1 MRRLRNIG
9 ALAVGAALLLAG
21 LPAAAEDFYKG
32 KQIRIIVGSDAGGGY
47 DAWAR
52 LMARY
57 WPDYIP
63 GAPSFIVQ
71 NMPGASSLTAINY
84 VANSV
89 PKDGT
94 VIAAVQ
100 NQMGYEPLLDLSGSK
115 NGIQFDALKMNW
127 IGSTSK
133 EVAIIAVNSSSPVK
147 TLKDAMEQELVTGS
161 SGVATSNTIYPNVL
175 NATAGTKFKVINGYK
190 GQPEVASAMEKG
202 EVQGSAG
209 WFYSSF
215 KSTHGD
221 WLKTGQARLI
231 AQIGIAK
238 HPELADVPLVL
249 DFAKTPEDRQEM
261 ELAFASLIMGRP
273 YVAPPDVPADRV
285 KLLRD
290 TFMKTLE
297 DPRLQADAAKQR
309 LEVGAMSG
317 EAIQKML
324 SEQYQTPKR
333 IVDKVHQLMVAG
345 QN

>member
-1 MRRLRNIG
+1 MTRIFATCVLTV
-9 ALAVGAALLLAG
+9 AAALLLAAW
-21 LPAAAEDFYKG
+21 PAHPEDFYKG

-63 GAPSFIVQ
+63 GSPSFIVQ

-84 VANSV
+84 IANSV

-133 EVAIIAVNSSSPVK
+133 EVAIIAVNASSPVK
-147 TLKDAMEQELVTGS
+147 TLRDAMEQELVTGS

-175 NATAGTKFKVINGYK
+175 NATAGTKFKVINGYR
-190 GQPEVASAMEKG
+190 GQPEVAGAMERG

-221 WLKTGQARLI
+221 WLKTGKARLI

-238 HPELADVPLVL
+238 HPELPDVPLVL
-249 DFAKTPEDRQEM
+249 EYAKTPEDRQEM

-273 YVAPPDVPADRV
+273 YVAPPDVPADRIA
-285 KLLRD
+285 LLRQ
-290 TFMKTLE
+290 TFMKTLA
-297 DPRLQADAAKQR
+297 DPRLKADAEKQR

-324 SEQYQTPKR
+324 TEQYRTPKR
-333 IVDKVHQLMVAG
+333 IVEKVHQLMVAG

>member
-1 MRRLRNIG
+1 MTRIFATCVLTV
-9 ALAVGAALLLAG
+9 AAALLLAAW
-21 LPAAAEDFYKG
+21 PAHPEDFYKG

-63 GAPSFIVQ
+63 GSPSFIVQ

-84 VANSV
+84 IANSV

-133 EVAIIAVNSSSPVK
+133 EVAIIAVNASSPVK
-147 TLKDAMEQELVTGS
+147 TLRDAMEQELVTGS

-175 NATAGTKFKVINGYK
+175 NATAGTKFKVINGYR
-190 GQPEVASAMEKG
+190 GQPEVAGAMERG

-221 WLKTGQARLI
+221 WLKTGKARLI

-238 HPELADVPLVL
+238 HPELPDVPLVL
-249 DFAKTPEDRQEM
+249 EYAKTPEDRQEM

-273 YVAPPDVPADRV
+273 YVAPPDVPADRIA
-285 KLLRD
+285 LLRQ
-290 TFMKTLE
+290 TFMKTLA
-297 DPRLQADAAKQR
+297 DPRLKADAEKQR

-324 SEQYQTPKR
+324 TDQYRTPKR
-333 IVDKVHQLMVAG
+333 IVEKVHQLMVAG

>member
-1 MRRLRNIG
+1 
-9 ALAVGAALLLAG
+9 
-21 LPAAAEDFYKG
+21 
-32 KQIRIIVGSDAGGGY
+32 
-47 DAWAR
+47 
-52 LMARY
+52 
-57 WPDYIP
+57 
-63 GAPSFIVQ
+63 
-71 NMPGASSLTAINY
+71 
-84 VANSV
+84 
-89 PKDGT
+89 
-94 VIAAVQ
+94 
-100 NQMGYEPLLDLSGSK
+100 LLDLSGSK
-115 NGIQFDALKMNW
+115 GGVQFDALKMNW

-221 WLKTGQARLI
+221 WLKTGKVRLI
-231 AQIGIAK
+231 AQIAIAK
-238 HPELADVPLVL
+238 HPELTDVPLVL
-249 DFAKTPEDRQEM
+249 DYAKSPEDRQEM

-273 YVAPPDVPADRV
+273 YVAPPDVPADRI

-290 TFMKTLE
+290 SFMKTLE
-297 DPRLQADAAKQR
+297 DPRLKADAEKQR

-324 SEQYQTPKR
+324 SEQYGTSKR
-333 IVDKVHQLMVAG
+333 IVDKVHQLMVAE
-345 QN
+345 QK